1 VNLSRVVF
9 SLATFFG
16 STLLFLIQPMAAKM
30 ILPIFGGSPA
40 VWTASMLFF
49 QVALLGGYW
58 YAHFSNS
65 KWGPNRQ
72 KVFHVAFLVL
82 TAIALPQLTK
92 TSFVISLAGGLVNH
106 PIPAVAVFLILGG
119 TIGLG
124 YLTVSSGSPVLQRW
138 FATTSDPSAK
148 DPYFLYAISNVGSM
162 LGLFLYPFVIEP
174 RIGLN
179 QQISL
184 WQTGFQIMV
193 GLYLLSAF
201 FVKKPAQNLESEQV
215 QPDST
220 QTSISWDQR
229 RRWMLWAAVPTSM
242 LLGATSYISS
252 NVAPIPLIWVVP
264 LATYLLT
271 FILAFSGKPLFKS
284 TELGRML
291 PILVIP
297 LAFTMCIEATEPLTM
312 IAGFHLLVLL
322 VAAYMCHAKL
332 AEDRPSANH
341 LTEFYLWISVGGA
354 LGGLFNSIL
363 APMLFPTY
371 FEYPLAIGLACLLRP
386 QPKPLAKTKE
396 WLAGVILLV
405 AIVML
410 AFKFSGLPIGQL
422 RNGLAIGIPLAIVF
436 VGIDRTLVFGMG
448 LIATFLFSNI
458 FQIASPGK
466 VLLTKR
472 SFFGVHR
479 VLDNKNFRG
488 LVHGN
493 TTHGRQSLIPSKVDT
508 PLTYYYPTGPIGQIF
523 TKAKF
528 MPGVKRVGLV
538 GLGVGS
544 LAAYGRPGQDF
555 TFFEIDPIVIS
566 VARDSGLY
574 SFLSRSK
581 ANVNYVLGDARIT
594 LGRQPNASFDF
605 LVLDAFS
612 SDAIPTHLLTK
623 EALQL
628 YKSKLK
634 PGGFIAFHIS
644 NRYLELA
651 PELALTASEVG
662 MTGFE
667 QTDAPVNEEEAE
679 GKTQSKWMILL
690 TDPGLREAFWKPM
703 YWNSVD
709 IPSDLKP
716 WTDDFV
722 NILSVFEPS
731 N

>member
-1 VNLSRVVF
+1 
-9 SLATFFG
+9 
-16 STLLFLIQPMAAKM
+16 
-30 ILPIFGGSPA
+30 
-40 VWTASMLFF
+40 
-49 QVALLGGYW
+49 
-58 YAHFSNS
+58 
-65 KWGPNRQ
+65 
-72 KVFHVAFLVL
+72 
-82 TAIALPQLTK
+82 
-92 TSFVISLAGGLVNH
+92 
-106 PIPAVAVFLILGG
+106 
-119 TIGLG
+119 
-124 YLTVSSGSPVLQRW
+124 
-138 FATTSDPSAK
+138 
-148 DPYFLYAISNVGSM
+148 
-162 LGLFLYPFVIEP
+162 
-174 RIGLN
+174 
-179 QQISL
+179 
-184 WQTGFQIMV
+184 
-193 GLYLLSAF
+193 
-201 FVKKPAQNLESEQV
+201 
-215 QPDST
+215 
-220 QTSISWDQR
+220 
-229 RRWMLWAAVPTSM
+229 
-242 LLGATSYISS
+242 
-252 NVAPIPLIWVVP
+252 
-264 LATYLLT
+264 
-271 FILAFSGKPLFKS
+271 
-284 TELGRML
+284 
-291 PILVIP
+291 
-297 LAFTMCIEATEPLTM
+297 
-312 IAGFHLLVLL
+312 
-322 VAAYMCHAKL
+322 
-332 AEDRPSANH
+332 
-341 LTEFYLWISVGGA
+341 
-354 LGGLFNSIL
+354 
-363 APMLFPTY
+363 
-371 FEYPLAIGLACLLRP
+371 
-386 QPKPLAKTKE
+386 
-396 WLAGVILLV
+396 
-405 AIVML
+405 
-410 AFKFSGLPIGQL
+410 
-422 RNGLAIGIPLAIVF
+422 
-436 VGIDRTLVFGMG
+436 MG

-479 VLDNKNFRG
+479 VIDNKNFRG

-628 YKSKLK
+628 YKFKLK